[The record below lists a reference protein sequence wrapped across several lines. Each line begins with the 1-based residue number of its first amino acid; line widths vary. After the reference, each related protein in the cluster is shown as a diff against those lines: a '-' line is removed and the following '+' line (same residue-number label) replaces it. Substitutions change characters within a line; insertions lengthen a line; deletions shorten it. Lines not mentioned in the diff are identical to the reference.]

1 MMKTLFAKTLPM
13 LFVASAGVLTA
24 CGPTT
29 MTDEQRDALC
39 DEYCAFA
46 SANCQGED
54 AIYSSTLECF
64 ETCRGFNFNGEDGD
78 TDGDT
83 AQCRLYHIEV
93 ANTDPRLHCPHASP
107 GGGGVCVPRESTAC
121 DTYCGQVAEACD
133 VAEATRQYSSLGD
146 CANACL
152 NFRENGNVGDASGN
166 TIQCRQTRL
175 SDTDLTPVER
185 CNAAGLESTV
195 CVDSA
200 GNNDDADAGTD
211 DGADAGTD
219 DADAG

>member
-13 LFVASAGVLTA
+13 LFFVSTGALTA
-24 CGPTT
+24 CGSAA
-29 MTDEQRDALC
+29 MTDEERDALC

-46 SANCQGED
+46 SSNCQGED
-54 AIYSSTLECF
+54 AIYASTLECF
-64 ETCRGFNFNGEDGD
+64 ETCRTFNFNGQEDD

-107 GGGGVCVPRESTAC
+107 GGGGVCVPRESSAC

-146 CANACL
+146 CANGCL
-152 NFRENGNVGDASGN
+152 NFRENGNVGDGSGN

-175 SDTDLTPVER
+175 NDEGLTPVER
-185 CNAAGLESTV
+185 CNQAGPESTV
-195 CVDSA
+195 CVDDDGGGDVDA
-200 GNNDDADAGTD
+200 GGADAGDDADAG
-211 DGADAGTD
+211 
-219 DADAG
+219 